1 VGEVTAIGL
10 CKSTLA
16 VQPIK
21 DAKVAVRQALRRAL
35 SEYGVDDA
43 EADAD
48 MMDVELSDDQ
58 QEKTRTVMTRLF
70 ADVPFSMAECERAW
84 LDACGFV
91 HEKKETGEL
100 VCWRPTAHVQ
110 VSCWKKLLEAATL
123 EGMNLGKQFLTR
135 DLWRAM
141 DGESSPPFP
150 KSLFDA
156 IVKRLME
163 EPSMDATN
171 GIYDRVKCTILPSH
185 GIRFVCWSRLL
196 LMGSLKGPILMPRR

>member
-1 VGEVTAIGL
+1 VGEVAAIGL
-10 CKSTLA
+10 CKSTLE
-16 VQPIK
+16 VQPVK
-21 DAKVAVRQALRRAL
+21 DANVAVRQVLRRAL
-35 SEYGVDDA
+35 SEYGVEDA

-58 QEKTRTVMTRLF
+58 QEEARKAIMTRLF

-84 LDACGFV
+84 IDACGFV
-91 HEKKETGEL
+91 HEKKETGER
-100 VCWRPTAHVQ
+100 VCWRPTAQVQ

-123 EGMNLGKQFLTR
+123 EGINLCKQFLTR

-163 EPSMDATN
+163 ESSMDATN

-185 GIRFVCWSRLL
+185 GMRFILL
-196 LMGSLKGPILMPRR
+196 VLDSG